1 MEMVWVPII
10 VAIISGPLVVVLQ
23 KLRKENTSQHAEGQ
37 ILLRMVGAKVD
48 KIASK
53 LDNHIGWHEGLQVT
67 ETRLNRQSVG
77 GVKNAVTIC
86 GHE

>member
-1 MEMVWVPII
+1 MPSQQAVVGFEMEMVWVPII

-48 KIASK
+48 KIDS
-53 LDNHIGWHEGLQVT
+53 HIGWHEGKK
-67 ETRLNRQSVG
+67 E
-77 GVKNAVTIC
+77 
-86 GHE
+86 E